1 MTIISKLSLCIAALT
16 FDLRGAAAITKLNK
30 NGNNVKWYNDGGML
44 TIGYKFELK

>member
-1 MTIISKLSLCIAALT
+1 MVT
-16 FDLRGAAAITKLNK
+16 LRTNATPSTSAITKLNK